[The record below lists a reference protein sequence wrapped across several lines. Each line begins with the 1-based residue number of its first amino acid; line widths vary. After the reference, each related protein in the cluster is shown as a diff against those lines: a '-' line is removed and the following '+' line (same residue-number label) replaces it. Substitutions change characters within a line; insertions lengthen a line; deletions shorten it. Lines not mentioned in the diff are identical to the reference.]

1 MTEDVIFSKE
11 FSEVLEKKM
20 ASLKNRRTA
29 SDYRHVVESICR
41 ESGKD
46 FLILCRE
53 DVERYFMLPQI
64 ARRKESSR
72 AAWMRILRSV
82 AKFTDAELGTST
94 LQAFLIDWQEPP
106 ADIEID
112 DLPVPESVDRVL
124 SLLRS
129 ENDRQ
134 MFLVITLVLETGLST
149 GELCRLNIGNFALD
163 VKGHPMIRI
172 EPECEDG
179 LYRNIPLSTETAALV
194 SETGLLLP
202 DGFRHYKDP
211 FLVNQRGER
220 MTERVLQ
227 LNLRNA
233 CLRAGEKPFT
243 LTSLRNLA
251 ITSMLQGGA
260 TADILSYQLGIT
272 DNWFF
277 RLDHAVRDLPKAAAN
292 YSHLKVIW

>member
-1 MTEDVIFSKE
+1 MTEDTVFSKE
-11 FSEVLEKKM
+11 FNEVLEKKT

-29 SDYRHVVESICR
+29 ADYWHLCESLCR

-46 FLILCRE
+46 FLLLQKE
-53 DVERYFMLPQI
+53 DVIRYFTLPQVV
-64 ARRKESSR
+64 RRKESSR

-82 AKFTDAELGTST
+82 AKFTDDELGTST

-106 ADIEID
+106 ADIEAD
-112 DLPVPESVDRVL
+112 NLPVPESVDRVL
-124 SLLRS
+124 SLLKK

-134 MFLVITLVLETGLST
+134 LFLIIALVLETGLST
-149 GELCRLNIGNFALD
+149 GELCRLNIGSFVLD
-163 VKGHPMIRI
+163 AKGCPMIRI
-172 EPECEDG
+172 APESDDG
-179 LYRNIPLSTETAALV
+179 LYRNIPLTRETAALV

-202 DGFRHYKDP
+202 DGFRRYKDP
-211 FLVNQRGER
+211 FFVNQRGER
-220 MTERVLQ
+220 ITERVLQ
-227 LNLRNA
+227 INLRNA

-243 LTSLRNLA
+243 LTALRNLA

-260 TADILSYQLGIT
+260 TADMLSYQLGIT